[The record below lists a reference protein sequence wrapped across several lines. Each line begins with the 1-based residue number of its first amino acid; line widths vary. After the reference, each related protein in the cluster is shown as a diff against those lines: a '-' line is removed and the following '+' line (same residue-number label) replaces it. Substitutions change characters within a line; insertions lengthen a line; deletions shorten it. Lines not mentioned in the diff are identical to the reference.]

1 MKLPTLALA
10 LLLPLSALAQTTAPS
25 TQSPIDDLVVINR
38 MLSSTEMGVLGAYGH
53 VSIRNPRNPAHYFIS
68 RAVSPGLVVAS
79 DIYESDLDGKPVAA
93 ARPDLLEERFIDG
106 EIYKARPDVMSVV
119 YTNAKE
125 LVSFSVSTVGL
136 GNNAGVGNNTPV
148 FDLRKVSGG
157 QNGLIDT
164 PALGHALA
172 EFLGKK
178 NTTLVF
184 GQGAV
189 VVSATTNDVVNA
201 AVKLEQDALQQ
212 IFAISLGGAPN
223 HVAFAPQAPPDRS
236 NLRTGGV
243 QRVDRFSIFFNYL
256 GTRDLARLKNPNT
269 KPPADPDQA
278 VIEDLV
284 IANRLLASSEL
295 GVLTPDGLAHVSARS
310 RTNPNHFYIAHDVAP
325 GMVTAAD
332 IVEDDLDAKPVG
344 GGDIAQYSERFIHS
358 EIYRARPDV
367 MAVLHAH
374 TPELRVFGQANV
386 KLRPVLSKAMFIGD
400 GLPVFD
406 IVKFEPQATNTLIS
420 SPALGH
426 ALVGVMGNK
435 DGSLLLDHGIALA
448 DYSLRALVS
457 RAFNLRRDAQIQ
469 QIAISLH
476 GGVGFFEAPKDTA
489 ASGAVRG
496 AAAYPEW
503 DYWKQVAIGST
514 NVNVVPKSTAGLP
527 LRPHQ

>member
-1 MKLPTLALA
+1 MKLPILALA
-10 LLLPLSALAQTTAPS
+10 LLVPLTALAQTTAPS

-68 RAVSPGLVVAS
+68 RSVSPGLVVAA

-93 ARPDLLEERFIDG
+93 ARPDLLEERFIDD

-125 LVSFSVSTVGL
+125 LVSFSVSTVAL
-136 GNNAGVGNNTPV
+136 GNNAPV

-157 QNGLIDT
+157 QNGFVNT

-172 EFLGKK
+172 EFLGSK

-189 VVSATTNDVVNA
+189 IVSATTNDVVNA
-201 AVKLEQDALQQ
+201 AVRLEQDALQQ

-256 GTRDLARLKNPNT
+256 GTRDLARLKNPNA
-269 KPPADPDQA
+269 KAPADPDQA
-278 VIEDLV
+278 VIEDVV

-310 RTNPNHFYIAHDVAP
+310 RTNPNHFFIAHDVAP

-332 IVEDDLDAKPVG
+332 IVEDDLDAKPVR

-374 TPELRVFGQANV
+374 TPELRVFGQSNV

-420 SPALGH
+420 SPALGR

-448 DYSLRALVS
+448 DYSVRALVS

-476 GGVGFFEAPKDTA
+476 GGVGFFEEPKDIA
-489 ASGAVRG
+489 ASGSARA

-503 DYWKQVAIGST
+503 DYWKQIAMGST
-514 NVNVVPKSTAGLP
+514 NVNVVPKSNAGLP

>member
-1 MKLPTLALA
+1 MKIRMFVALA
-10 LLLPLSALAQTTAPS
+10 LLLPFTAPAQTGAVS
-25 TQSPIDDLVVINR
+25 NQSAIDDLVVVNR

-53 VSIRNPRNPAHYFIS
+53 VSIRNPNNPTHYFIS
-68 RAVSPGLVVAS
+68 RAVSPGLVVAG
-79 DIYESDLDGKPVAA
+79 DIYESDLDGKPVAG

-119 YTNAKE
+119 YSNAKE

-136 GNNAGVGNNTPV
+136 GNNRPVPV

-157 QNGLIDT
+157 QNGLVNT
-164 PALGHALA
+164 AALGHAIA
-172 EFLGKK
+172 EFLGSK
-178 NTTLVF
+178 NAMLVF
-184 GQGAV
+184 GEGAV

-201 AVKLEQDALQQ
+201 AVRLEQDAMQQ

-256 GTRDLARLKNPNT
+256 GTRDLARLKNSST
-269 KPPADPDQA
+269 KPAADPDQA

-310 RTNPNHFYIAHDVAP
+310 RKNPNHFYIAHDVAP

-332 IVEDDLDAKPVG
+332 IVEDDLDAKPVK

-358 EIYRARPDV
+358 EIYRGRPDV

-374 TPELRVFGQANV
+374 TPELRVFGESNV
-386 KLRPVLSKAMFIGD
+386 KLRPVLAKAMFIGD

-420 SPALGH
+420 SPALGR

-448 DYSLRALVS
+448 DYSVRALVS

-476 GGVGFFEAPKDTA
+476 GGVGFFEESKDTTPSA
-489 ASGAVRG
+489 G
-496 AAAYPEW
+496 AYPEW
-503 DYWKQVAIGST
+503 DYWKQIVIGST

>member
-1 MKLPTLALA
+1 MKIRMFVALA
-10 LLLPLSALAQTTAPS
+10 LLLPFTAPAQTAAVS
-25 TQSPIDDLVVINR
+25 NQSAIDDLVVVNR
-38 MLSSTEMGVLGAYGH
+38 MLSSVEMGVLGAYGH
-53 VSIRNPRNPAHYFIS
+53 VSIRNPKNPMHYFIS
-68 RAVSPGLVVAS
+68 RAVSPGLVVAG
-79 DIYESDLDGKPVAA
+79 DIYESDLDGKPVAG

-136 GNNAGVGNNTPV
+136 GTNRPVPV

-157 QNGLIDT
+157 QNGLVNT
-164 PALGHALA
+164 PALGHSLA
-172 EFLGKK
+172 EFLGSK
-178 NTTLVF
+178 NATLVF
-184 GQGAV
+184 GEGAV

-201 AVKLEQDALQQ
+201 AVRLEQDAMQQ

-256 GTRDLARLKNPNT
+256 GTRDLARLKNSNT
-269 KPPADPDQA
+269 KPAADPDQA

-310 RTNPNHFYIAHDVAP
+310 RKNPNHFYIAHDVAP

-332 IVEDDLDAKPVG
+332 IVEDDLDAKPVK

-374 TPELRVFGQANV
+374 TPELRVFGESNV
-386 KLRPVLSKAMFIGD
+386 KLRPVLAKAMFIGD

-420 SPALGH
+420 SPALGR

-448 DYSLRALVS
+448 DYSVRALVS

-476 GGVGFFEAPKDTA
+476 GGVGFFEESKDPTPEGPGRS
-489 ASGAVRG
+489 SGT
-496 AAAYPEW
+496 YPEW
-503 DYWKQVAIGST
+503 DYWKQIVIGST